1 MVSSLAEMGEVS
13 KFMAEIIRLLTDLV
27 AAVKKNEDLLI
38 ESQTIL
44 KNSQAM
50 IEGLSQSAGMKN
62 IAAAGQSLESAITML
77 QKGVQAMEIQN
88 ALRQVQQFLG
98 QMGGMSGIGPVA
110 APQSG
115 SPQSPGAGGPA
126 KKSGEDS
133 LIKPSDLFK

>member
-1 MVSSLAEMGEVS
+1 MSSLAEMGEVN

-27 AAVKKNEDLLI
+27 AAVKKNEDLLVETQNI
-38 ESQTIL
+38 I

-50 IEGLSQSAGMKN
+50 IENISQSAGMKN
-62 IAAAGQSLESAITML
+62 IMAAGQSLENAITML

-98 QMGGMSGIGPVA
+98 TMGGMSGTGQVA
-110 APQSG
+110 VPQSG
-115 SPQSPGAGGPA
+115 SPQSSGAGGQA
-126 KKSGEDS
+126 KKTGEDS